1 MMLYVVI
8 YTDGSWRGAGDRIL
22 GIFDN
27 EPQAEALVA
36 HVEELKDFEKLSG
49 SDVRIDTI
57 PMNVACHDSVIDD
70 LR

>member
-8 YTDGSWRGAGDRIL
+8 YTDGSWSGAGDRIL

-27 EPQAEALVA
+27 EAQAEALVA